1 MWYEQ
6 DLKYQGQEE
15 KKVNYVQKLFEDIM
29 NSWSF
34 LELLAASEDLGLF
47 LAKWHPGDDQLP

>member
-1 MWYEQ
+1 
-6 DLKYQGQEE
+6 
-15 KKVNYVQKLFEDIM
+15 M

-47 LAKWHPGDDQLP
+47 LAKWYPGDDQLP